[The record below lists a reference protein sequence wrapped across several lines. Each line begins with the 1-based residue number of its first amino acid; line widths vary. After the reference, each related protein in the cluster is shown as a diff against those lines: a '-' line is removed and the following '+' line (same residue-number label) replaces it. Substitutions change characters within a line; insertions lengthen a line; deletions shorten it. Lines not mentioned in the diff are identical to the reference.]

1 MLKLIRILLSITTFY
16 DYEIWQMDVKTTFL
30 NDNLEKSIYMA
41 QLEGF
46 IEHGQEQKVCY
57 LTDIKKWLATQLQMK
72 DLEDAQYKMQNS
84 KKNMLL
90 YKYGIHLS
98 KEQYPKTPQEV
109 KDMRNIPYASAVG
122 SLMYAMLCTRLDI
135 CYLVGMISRYQSN
148 PKRDHWIT
156 VKNILKYLRR
166 TKDYMLMYVFTL
178 NGGAVVLRSVK
189 QTRIVDSTMEAE
201 YIAVCEATK
210 EAVWL
215 RKFLTNLEV
224 VPNMHLPITLYC
236 DNSSVVANSRKL
248 RSHKRKKIIK
258 HKYHLM
264 RKIVHRSDVVV
275 TQMSSEQKI
284 VDPITKALT
293 TKVFEGHLQSLGL
306 RCLKT
311 RISRRLIE
319 HVP

>member
-46 IEHGQEQKVCY
+46 EHGQEQKVCY

-72 DLEDAQYKMQNS
+72 DLEDAQ
-84 KKNMLL
+84 
-90 YKYGIHLS
+90 
-98 KEQYPKTPQEV
+98 
-109 KDMRNIPYASAVG
+109 
-122 SLMYAMLCTRLDI
+122 LDI
-135 CYLVGMISRYQSN
+135 CYLVGMIGRYQSN

-284 VDPITKALT
+284 VDPITKAFT